1 MPNITDTPP
10 APVQADLD
18 RLRAHLDATLPK
30 KNPDKNIHLATWNL
44 RAFGGLT
51 KKWANDPGDSPQR
64 NFHAIVCIAEIL
76 SRFDVIAIQE
86 VKGDLRALRH
96 LLKALGDRW
105 GFLMTDV
112 AGGDPGN
119 DERMA
124 FLFDTER
131 VKPSGLACELV
142 LPEVARHGIPD
153 PANTFQRQFART
165 PYAVSFLSSGATF
178 IMVTLHVVYGSGS
191 STEDRKDELT
201 AIAKWLAG
209 WATDVKA
216 YNHNLIALGD
226 FNIDRVDD
234 PLYDAFTSTG
244 LFTPPDLNAVPRTIF
259 AKPGEPQKD
268 KHYDQIAWFNT
279 AAGIPKLSLNYVKGG
294 FVDFRGEVMTDLTME
309 SLSWRM
315 SDHFPLWA
323 EFKA

>member
-1 MPNITDTPP
+1 MPNITDPPP
-10 APVQADLD
+10 APVQADLE
-18 RLRAHLDATLPK
+18 RLRGHLNATLPGK
-30 KNPDKNIHLATWNL
+30 RTGENLLLATWNL

-51 KKWANDPGDSPQR
+51 KKWINDAGDSPQR

-76 SRFDVIAIQE
+76 SRFDVIAVQE
-86 VKGDLRALRH
+86 VKGDLRALRY
-96 LLKALGDRW
+96 LLKVLGERW

-112 AGGDPGN
+112 VRGDPGN

-142 LPEVARHGIPD
+142 LPEVARAGIPD

-191 STEDRKDELT
+191 STEDRQRELK
-201 AIAKWLAG
+201 AIATWLAD
-209 WATDVKA
+209 WATDAKA
-216 YNHNLIALGD
+216 YDHNLIALGD
-226 FNIDRVDD
+226 FNIDRVGD
-234 PLYDAFTSTG
+234 PLYNAFSSTG
-244 LFTPPDLNAVPRTIF
+244 LSTPSDLNAVPRTIF
-259 AKPGEPQKD
+259 AKPGEPEKD

-279 AAGIPKLSLNYVKGG
+279 AAGIPKLALDYVKGG
-294 FVDFRGEVMTDLTME
+294 FVDFRGLVMSDLTNE

-323 EFKA
+323 EFKV

>member
-1 MPNITDTPP
+1 MSNITDPP
-10 APVQADLD
+10 PPLVAADLAT
-18 RLRAHLDATLPK
+18 LRTKLDTTLPK
-30 KNPDKNIHLATWNL
+30 KDAGKNILLATWNL

-51 KKWANDPGDSPQR
+51 KKWTNAAGDTPQR

-76 SRFDVIAIQE
+76 SRFDVIAVQE

-96 LLKALGDRW
+96 LLKVLGERW
-105 GFLMTDV
+105 AFLMTDV
-112 AGGDPGN
+112 VAGDPGN
-119 DERMA
+119 DERLA

-142 LPEVARHGIPD
+142 LPETARTGLPD

-165 PYAVSFLSSGATF
+165 PYAVSFLASGATF
-178 IMVTLHVVYGSGS
+178 IMVTLHVVYGTAS
-191 STEDRKDELT
+191 STTDRLDELT

-209 WATDVKA
+209 WATDASV
-216 YNHNLIALGD
+216 YDHNLIALGD

-234 PLYDAFTSTG
+234 PLYKAFTSTG
-244 LFTPPDLNAVPRTIF
+244 LFTPPDLNLVPRTIF
-259 AKPGEPQKD
+259 AKPGQPQKD

-279 AAGIPKLSLNYVKGG
+279 ADGIPKLSLTYVKGG
-294 FVDFRGEVMTDLTME
+294 FVDFRGSVMASLAPE
-309 SLSWRM
+309 ALSWRV

-323 EFKA
+323 EFAV